1 MPFLKTCRTCAVP
14 VQIGK
19 LYTWN
24 SNGTITP
31 KRDPGHR
38 MLFYECKHLDRLFAG
53 IEDLIGMSIERQI
66 IESKSRS
73 VIQYIKNERWWPR
86 GALAR
91 SFVRPIVKGL
101 TDGAIINGYGLIEV
115 RELHWRK
122 GYLHCQVTEPYS
134 LPLLC
139 GDISGAFESVLHKT
153 NTVEYEQ
160 TGPGRYDLKCF
171 WAPHAPEL
179 ADRLLPRDATAK
191 PGDLEHVRCGECG
204 VPLEISKVRWD
215 FEKGTITND
224 VLGVRVALFGASA
237 IQAIFDELESELGQE
252 IPNVI
257 IEAQRKYSLGL
268 ATERSRGAQGE
279 DLKLAMAVT
288 GLGNL
293 VQVDAKTDG
302 YVTRIENPSL
312 PLVTVGNALAFYEFL
327 TGKKGSARWEIAS
340 DGDLLVELS
349 PG

>member
-191 PGDLEHVRCGECG
+191 PGDLEHVRCGARD
-204 VPLEISKVRWD
+204 LK
-215 FEKGTITND
+215 
-224 VLGVRVALFGASA
+224 SA
-237 IQAIFDELESELGQE
+237 
-252 IPNVI
+252 
-257 IEAQRKYSLGL
+257 LGL
-268 ATERSRGAQGE
+268 RKGDHHERRARGSRGT
-279 DLKLAMAVT
+279 LRR
-288 GLGNL
+288 LG
-293 VQVDAKTDG
+293 DPGDIRRAG
-302 YVTRIENPSL
+302 
-312 PLVTVGNALAFYEFL
+312 VGAGPGDPERDNRGTEEIFS
-327 TGKKGSARWEIAS
+327 GAR
-340 DGDLLVELS
+340 D
-349 PG
+349 